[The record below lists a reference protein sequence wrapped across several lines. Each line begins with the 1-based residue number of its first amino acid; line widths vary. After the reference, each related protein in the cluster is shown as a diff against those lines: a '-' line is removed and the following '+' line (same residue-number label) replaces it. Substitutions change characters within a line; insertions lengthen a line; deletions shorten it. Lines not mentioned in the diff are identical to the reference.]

1 MTKPNHLSL
10 RSYFVFILAIILLGI
25 FAVCILLYKV
35 SLSNYESN
43 LSISQKEALNI
54 EKTISESFGYCNKI
68 SIFVGKQIAQ
78 HGIEDLNFILATFRQ
93 AENSQNQNKH
103 LLSWSSFDFVSPE
116 NLQLVNSK
124 VGIRKNPPD
133 MSERQYTTRSRE
145 KPWTLQVSFP
155 VFGNPSQSWVIPAGT
170 GITDEKGQYLGA
182 VVIGFNIS
190 ELTNFVEKRLHNKT
204 SFVVL
209 DENLNVVIQ
218 SKDSEITRDPL
229 LYRKNLSQ
237 FAFSNK
243 SGVLKDHFNAGNIEY
258 FYYQKF
264 DDYPYLVLTGFHKSI
279 LNQEFSNS
287 VLPLIF
293 GLLMMISFFLLIFF
307 TFKNKVSDL
316 LLREKK
322 LSDSLQKTN
331 LSKTNLIRAT
341 SHDLKNYIFGI
352 SGLSKLIL
360 QSKSHAEIEE
370 NEDLKMVEELHLQ
383 SEEMMGFVEDLLDTN
398 QNEDG
403 EFSLNNK
410 QICDIIEIT
419 KRIII
424 LNKNFAIENRITL
437 EFENK
442 TNRKSINIECDI
454 RRLKQIL
461 NNVVI
466 NAVKYSNQNSIV
478 LLQIDASETN
488 QQVNISVIDQG
499 IGMTNSEITM
509 ALNGE
514 GAKIIKNGLKKAFD
528 SHGLGIPIIR
538 KLVELNNGNLEIGS
552 IKGFGTEVKISFPI
566 SDNKNFEPNYN
577 ENCFDNKFKNK
588 AVLIAEDNSI
598 TNKVISF
605 FLRKMGFNVKHVEN
619 GEEILQNLEKQ
630 HFDLVIVD
638 INMPKLGG
646 FETAKIIREGKIFKR
661 FKNYEI
667 PIIAIS
673 TEKQELSHL
682 KDSGINMLL
691 GKPFSEKELI
701 DFIIGYID

>member
-1 MTKPNHLSL
+1 MPKPNHLSL
-10 RSYFVFILAIILLGI
+10 KSYFISILSTIFLGILAI
-25 FAVCILLYKV
+25 CILLLQ
-35 SLSNYESN
+35 LSNSN
-43 LSISQKEALNI
+43 HDSHLSLSQKEAINI
-54 EKTISESFGYCNKI
+54 EKTIAESFGYSNKI
-68 SIFVGKQIAQ
+68 SVYIGKQIAQ
-78 HGIEDLNFILATFRQ
+78 HGVKDLNFILKTFRQ
-93 AENSQNQNKH
+93 ADNSQNQNKY
-103 LLSWSSFDFVSPE
+103 LLSWSSFDFVSS
-116 NLQLVNSK
+116 NDLQLVNSK
-124 VGIRKNPPD
+124 VGIRKNPPN
-133 MSERQYTTRSRE
+133 MSERQYVQRSRE

-170 GITDEKGQYLGA
+170 GITDDQGNYLGA
-182 VVIGFNIS
+182 IVIGFNIA
-190 ELTNFVEKRLHNKT
+190 ELTNFVEKRLNNQT

-209 DENLNVVIQ
+209 DENLNVIIQ
-218 SKDSEITRDPL
+218 SKDSEINQDPL
-229 LYRKNLSQ
+229 IYRKIFSK
-237 FAFSNK
+237 FTFSNK
-243 SGVLKDHFNAGNIEY
+243 SAGFSNKIHVGQIRY

-264 DDYPYLVLTGFHKSI
+264 DDYPYIVLTGFNQSI
-279 LNQEFSNS
+279 LNQEFSKS
-287 VLPLIF
+287 VLPLLF
-293 GLLMMISFFLLIFF
+293 GLIMMTLFFLVILFA
-307 TFKNKVSDL
+307 FKTKVSFL
-316 LLREKK
+316 INREKL
-322 LSDSLQKTN
+322 LSQSLQKSN
-331 LSKTNLIRAT
+331 QSKINLIRAT

-360 QSKSHAEIEE
+360 QSKSRTEIEE

-424 LNKNFAIENRITL
+424 LNKNFAIENRINL

-461 NNVVI
+461 NNVLI

-499 IGMTNSEITM
+499 IGMTNSEIAM

-514 GAKIIKNGLKKAFD
+514 GAKIIKNGLKKEFD

-673 TEKQELSHL
+673 TEKQELSQL